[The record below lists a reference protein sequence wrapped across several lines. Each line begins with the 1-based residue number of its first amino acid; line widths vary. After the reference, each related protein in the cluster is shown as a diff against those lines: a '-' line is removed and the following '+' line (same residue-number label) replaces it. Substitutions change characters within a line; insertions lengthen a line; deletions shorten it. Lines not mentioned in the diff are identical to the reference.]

1 MEICNETPLHNYY
14 MLAKKKKRIKEKR
27 SKQSQN
33 EGKDTEIGRV
43 FFLSLKLTHYL
54 TAPVNKPVLIII
66 KVIK

>member
-1 MEICNETPLHNYY
+1 

-27 SKQSQN
+27 STQSQN
-33 EGKDTEIGRV
+33 EGKDIEIRRA

>member
-1 MEICNETPLHNYY
+1 

-33 EGKDTEIGRV
+33 EGRDIKIWRV